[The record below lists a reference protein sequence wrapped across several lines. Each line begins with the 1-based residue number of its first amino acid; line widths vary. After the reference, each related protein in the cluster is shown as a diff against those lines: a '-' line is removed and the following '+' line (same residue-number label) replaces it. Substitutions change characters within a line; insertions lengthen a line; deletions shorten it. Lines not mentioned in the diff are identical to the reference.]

1 MQVTRTGNNTGVTMR
16 PGLLLFA
23 LALAGCAGP
32 GIEGTPS
39 PSIGSLSASPS
50 KAAASDLPAHG
61 EDALTGVLG
70 ADSIEGGCTYLEAED
85 GTRYEVIY
93 PPGYSIDRSD
103 ATLRDQSGEIIAT
116 AGDVVTVRGR
126 QATDMGSICMI
137 GPIFQASEVVSV
149 E

>member
-1 MQVTRTGNNTGVTMR
+1 MR
-16 PGLLLFA
+16 PGVLLIG
-23 LALAGCAGP
+23 LALAGCSAP

-39 PSIGSLSASPS
+39 PSIGSFSASPS
-50 KAAASDLPAHG
+50 KATASDLPAPG

-70 ADSIEGGCTYLEAED
+70 ADSIEGGCTYLETQD

-103 ATLRDQSGEIIAT
+103 ATLRDRTGAVIAT

-126 QATDMGSICMI
+126 EATDMGSICQI
-137 GPIFQASEVVSV
+137 GPIFQATEVVSV

>member
-39 PSIGSLSASPS
+39 PSIGSFSASPS

-70 ADSIEGGCTYLEAED
+70 ADSIEGGCPYLETQD

-93 PPGYSIDRSD
+93 PTGWEIDRASG
-103 ATLRDQSGEIIAT
+103 ALRDPTGAVV
-116 AGDVVTVRGR
+116 AGPGDVVTVRGR
-126 QATDMGSICMI
+126 QA
-137 GPIFQASEVVSV
+137 
-149 E
+149 